1 MIIAVD
7 FDGTVHIGVYPAI
20 GAEAPYAGEMMRKL
34 RTDGHYII
42 INTCRTGDMLVEA
55 INWLLRHDIPFDRV
69 NDNCPLG
76 VEQYGSNSRKIHAH
90 VYVDDRQVG
99 GLPTWPE
106 IYEWITAKQ
115 QGYDLRKALEKG
127 KLVVTS

>member
-7 FDGTVHIGVYPAI
+7 FDGTLHTGQYPAI
-20 GAEAPYAGEMMRKL
+20 GAEVPYAGDMMRKL
-34 RTDGHYII
+34 NEDSHYII
-42 INTCRTGDMLVEA
+42 INTCRTGERLLEA

-99 GLPTWPE
+99 GLPTWSE
-106 IYEWITAKQ
+106 IYEYITQRQAE
-115 QGYDLRKALEKG
+115 YDMRKAE
-127 KLVVTS
+127 

>member
-7 FDGTVHIGVYPAI
+7 FDGTLHVGSWPGI
-20 GAEAPYAGEMMRKL
+20 GAVAPYAGDVMRKL
-34 RTDGHYII
+34 HDDGHYII
-42 INTCRTGDMLVEA
+42 INTCRTGDMLVDA

-76 VEQYGSNSRKIHAH
+76 VEQYGNNSRKIHAH
-90 VYVDDRQVG
+90 VYVDDKQVG

-106 IYEWITAKQ
+106 IYEWITERERNFQLNTLKVSN
-115 QGYDLRKALEKG
+115 L
-127 KLVVTS
+127 